1 MGVTAGRLYVLQ
13 HIPHFDLIQQPQ
25 QYMQIGKWVS
35 RLLSLRSMGCGTE
48 GRVSGLRAQGTWEAP
63 RGVPRSL
70 TIKPVAAPTVS

>member
-35 RLLSLRSMGCGTE
+35 RLLSLRSMG
-48 GRVSGLRAQGTWEAP
+48 
-63 RGVPRSL
+63 
-70 TIKPVAAPTVS
+70 IKPVAAPTVS